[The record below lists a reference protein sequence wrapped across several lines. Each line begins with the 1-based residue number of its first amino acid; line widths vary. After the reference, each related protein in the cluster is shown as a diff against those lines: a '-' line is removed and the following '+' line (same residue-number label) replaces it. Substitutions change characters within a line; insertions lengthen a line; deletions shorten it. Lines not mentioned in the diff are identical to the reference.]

1 MNFLLYEKGLDFSDS
16 EDMLGGS
23 SSKISTAQVPK
34 TSNLKS
40 SIKVRSQSW
49 LKLSTYTT
57 RENSFSAGAYG
68 HKILQDLSSR
78 LEVHLSFL
86 Q

>member
-1 MNFLLYEKGLDFSDS
+1 MLYVYTYFLLYEKGLDFSDS

-49 LKLSTYTT
+49 LKLSILL
-57 RENSFSAGAYG
+57 E
-68 HKILQDLSSR
+68 KIASQLMHMDIKYFR
-78 LEVHLSFL
+78 I
-86 Q
+86 

>member
-1 MNFLLYEKGLDFSDS
+1 MFIVYTNFLLYEKGLDFSDS

-49 LKLSTYTT
+49 LKLSILL
-57 RENSFSAGAYG
+57 E
-68 HKILQDLSSR
+68 KIASQLMHMDIKY
-78 LEVHLSFL
+78 FKI
-86 Q
+86 